1 MSQTK
6 TLIAA
11 VVGIVIGGAAATATG
26 LGGSGSGSDM
36 SRAEVETIIREYISA
51 NPTVIVDSLQKWQA
65 DQQKARVM
73 GASEALKDPD
83 LRKAIYENPDVPFI
97 GPADAKAV
105 IVEFFDYNCPA
116 CKVAFKAID
125 ELRAKDKNV
134 KIIFKEF
141 PIFGPQ
147 SDMNSKIGLA
157 VHRLAPE
164 KYFDFHAKMMNFE
177 GRADEAQALTFVK
190 EIGLDPE
197 KVKAELAKPDYDA
210 MIAKAREVGA
220 RLNIQ
225 GTPTLIIGD
234 ELVPHALDY
243 QGLEERVSPL
253 R

>member
-11 VVGIVIGGAAATATG
+11 VVGIVIGGAAATGMG
-26 LGGSGSGSDM
+26 LSGSGSGM
-36 SRAEVETIIREYISA
+36 SRTEVETIIREYISA
-51 NPTVIVDSLQKWQA
+51 NPAVIVDSLQKWQE

-116 CKVAFKAID
+116 CKMAFKAID
-125 ELRAKDKNV
+125 ELRTKDKNV
-134 KIIFKEF
+134 KILFKEF

-164 KYFDFHAKMMNFE
+164 KYFDFHTKMMNFE
-177 GRADEAQALTFVK
+177 GRADEAQALLFVK

-197 KVKAELAKPDYDA
+197 KVKAELAKPDYDT
-210 MIAKAREVGA
+210 MITKAREVGT
-220 RLNIQ
+220 RLNVQ

>member
-11 VVGIVIGGAAATATG
+11 VVGIVIGGAGATAMG
-26 LGGSGSGSDM
+26 LGGSGGSM
-36 SRAEVETIIREYISA
+36 SRAEVESIIREYISA
-51 NPTVIVDSLQKWQA
+51 NPAVIVDSLQKWQE

-73 GASEALKDPD
+73 GASEALKDPE
-83 LRKAIYENPDVPFI
+83 LRKAIYDNPDVPFI

-116 CKVAFKAID
+116 CKMAFKAID
-125 ELRAKDKNV
+125 ELRTKDKNV
-134 KIIFKEF
+134 KILFKEF

-164 KYFDFHAKMMNFE
+164 KYFDFHTKMMHFE
-177 GRADEAQALTFVK
+177 GRADEAQALVFVK

-220 RLNIQ
+220 RLNVQ

-243 QGLEERVSPL
+243 QGLEDRISTL